1 MELYKLWKCVGIYI
15 YIAVSVHVHI
25 YTHIYGTPGNVS
37 SSGAPRPYRVLA
49 VTLLATAGLS
59 PRRPHQLTLPRAL
72 THHPSRLWLSH
83 GHEVKLKFVIVCISL
98 FPDWTTT
105 LHMAIHISSSVCCL
119 DTPFALVYIEY
130 FSFSFLNS
138 YYQDYVEN
146 FFSQFMTWLYSLY
159 IVSFEKWKF
168 LFIMEL
174 HLSIISFRIYTFC
187 VLFINYFPSQ
197 IHKNIVLQQPLKAL
211 LSTH

>member
-1 MELYKLWKCVGIYI
+1 MCGYI
-15 YIAVSVHVHI
+15 YLYSCLCTCTRI
-25 YTHIYGTPGNVS
+25 YTYIWDSRARVQQWS
-37 SSGAPRPYRVLA
+37 SSALQGACCHLISYCWSVPEE
-49 VTLLATAGLS
+49 ATS
-59 PRRPHQLTLPRAL
+59 VDTPTC
-72 THHPSRLWLSH
+72 TDSHPSRLWLSH
-83 GHEVKLKFVIVCISL
+83 GHEVKLKFVIICISL

-105 LHMAIHISSSVCCL
+105 LHMAVHISSSVCCL

-174 HLSIISFRIYTFC
+174 HLSIISFRIYTFR
-187 VLFINYFPSQ
+187 VLFINDFPSQ